1 MIRTVATLA
10 LVSML
15 WGASSRAAD
24 TVRVCT
30 YNLLKFSQAN
40 EDGRVPQF
48 RRILEAIRPH
58 VVVCQ
63 EVIDGTTVPLFV
75 SDVLTWGSYAST
87 PFIDGPDSDH
97 LVFFDQSK
105 FDLVGTRIIPT
116 ELRNILEVTLALRP
130 HDNTVA
136 DTVVVYSVHLKAS
149 DNSSDAAQRGREINA
164 LLATMTKQRNVIIA
178 GDFNMYGTSE
188 VAYTSLTG
196 PTAARKF
203 VDPMGANWRRNTA
216 EYASLY
222 TQSTRLTNI
231 SGCGGGVDGGIDDRF
246 DYIFLSPEL
255 SPRIVSNSYTVFG
268 NDGQLRF
275 NKSIDDPVNTK
286 VSSEI
291 AQALKCASDHLPVY
305 TDVVLGDQEASI
317 ATGAEES
324 PLTATWQAPYLT
336 LRGVQEDVLY
346 SIYTTTGKHI
356 ANVRS
361 RHTTARVMLGALASG
376 TYVVSGGTTSVR
388 FVVAR

>member
-15 WGASSRAAD
+15 WGATSHAAD

-40 EDGRVPQF
+40 EDGRLPQF
-48 RRILEAIRPH
+48 RRILETIRPH
-58 VVVCQ
+58 VIVCQ
-63 EVIDGTTVPLFV
+63 EVIDGTTVPLFI
-75 SDVLTWGSYAST
+75 SDVLTWGSYGST

-97 LVFFDQSK
+97 LVFFDQTK

-130 HDNTVA
+130 HDNTIA
-136 DTVVVYSVHLKAS
+136 DTVVIYSVHLKAS
-149 DNSSDAAQRGREINA
+149 DNSSDAAQRGREINNVLKSMSA
-164 LLATMTKQRNVIIA
+164 QRNVIIA
-178 GDFNMYGTSE
+178 GDFNIYGTSE
-188 VAYTSLTG
+188 VAYTALTG
-196 PTAARKF
+196 PTAPRKF
-203 VDPMGANWRRNTA
+203 VDPIGANWRRNAA
-216 EYASLY
+216 EFASIY
-222 TQSTRLTNI
+222 TQATRLTNI

-246 DYIFLSPEL
+246 DYILVSTEL
-255 SPRIVSNSYTVFG
+255 SPRLISNSYTVFG
-268 NDGQLRF
+268 NDGRIRF

-286 VSSEI
+286 VSADI

-305 TDVVLGDQEASI
+305 TDIVLGDQEASI
-317 ATGAEES
+317 ATGAEDS
-324 PLTATWQAPYLT
+324 PLSVQWQAPYLT
-336 LRGVQEDVLY
+336 LRGVQENVLY
-346 SIYTTTGKHI
+346 SVYTVNGKHI

-361 RHTTARVMLGALASG
+361 RYATARVMLGALSSG
-376 TYVVSGGTTSVR
+376 TYIVSGGTTSVR

>member
-1 MIRTVATLA
+1 
-10 LVSML
+10 ML
-15 WGASSRAAD
+15 WGYSSRAAD

-40 EDGRVPQF
+40 EDGRLPQF
-48 RRILEAIRPH
+48 RRILENIRPD
-58 VVVCQ
+58 VMICQ
-63 EVIDGTTVPLFV
+63 EVIDGTTVPLFI
-75 SDVLTWGSYAST
+75 SDVLKWGSYGST

-130 HDNTVA
+130 HDNTIA
-136 DTVVVYSVHLKAS
+136 DTVVIYSVHLKAS
-149 DNSSDAAQRGREINA
+149 DNSSDAAQRGRELNA
-164 LLATMTKQRNVIIA
+164 VISSMTKQRNVIIA
-178 GDFNMYGTSE
+178 GDFNIYGTSE
-188 VAYTSLTG
+188 VAYTALTG
-196 PTAARKF
+196 PTASRKF
-203 VDPMGANWRRNTA
+203 IDPMGSNWRRNTA
-216 EYASLY
+216 EYAYLY
-222 TQSTRLTNI
+222 TQATRLTNI

-255 SPRIVSNSYTVFG
+255 APRIVSNSYTVYG
-268 NDGQLRF
+268 NDGVQRF

-286 VSSEI
+286 VAADI

-305 TDVVLGDQEASI
+305 TDIILGDQEASVT
-317 ATGAEES
+317 TGAEEL
-324 PLTATWQAPYLT
+324 PLTASWQAPYLT
-336 LRGVQEDVLY
+336 LRGVQDDVLY
-346 SIYTTTGKHI
+346 SIYTINGKHI

-361 RHTTARVMLGALASG
+361 RHSTSRVMLGTLPSG
-376 TYVVSGGTTSVR
+376 TYVVSGGGTSVR